1 MTGLRFL
8 AVRRAL
14 GSSISQ
20 GSSADAFFRMN
31 ATVTVNAAASSS
43 VNATINSPSGRYC
56 AAANEQARSEHREFT
71 RYRYI
76 TKPVMCDVS
85 PHCVT
90 ELMFSQEFWW
100 DPRTSSLSGTNRMR
114 PLKVSLQYR
123 RAGGARVAAAAHPVS
138 RCRSWKEEDWPTW
151 EPHLSRSTQVPRPRD
166 FWDIAQ
172 LLPNKTIWLH
182 GDSITL
188 QMCDAAFCSLMRTGV
203 APAPLFG
210 LPRQRPLWLRR
221 AEADSTYNFLST
233 VLPNGARIMCSGIG
247 LFQQGKV
254 EKVLPMVDVAVLNL

>member
-1 MTGLRFL
+1 MRRQTS
-8 AVRRAL
+8 RRAL
-14 GSSISQ
+14 STGNSRAIATSQSS
-20 GSSADAFFRMN
+20 D
-31 ATVTVNAAASSS
+31 
-43 VNATINSPSGRYC
+43 
-56 AAANEQARSEHREFT
+56 
-71 RYRYI
+71 
-76 TKPVMCDVS
+76 
-85 PHCVT
+85 VT
-90 ELMFSQEFWW
+90 ESTHQRQSDVLTGILV
-100 DPRTSSLSGTNRMR
+100 DPRTPSLSGTNRMR

-233 VLPNGARIMCSGIG
+233 VLPNGAHH
-247 LFQQGKV
+247 
-254 EKVLPMVDVAVLNL
+254 VLWHRPLPAG